1 MSEVYNCQIK
11 GKLYNLL
18 FNMNKSVNITVNT
31 PVGKTES
38 AVIDCVVSQ
47 GTIESGVMSS
57 VNIGKGIDVAFA
69 DSDGEVVYVDFKMNP
84 MSFMDDINRY
94 SESVKSAQDGNNRIQ
109 YLVESK
115 CLSLNLDKCCY
126 LIMGSRKTKKKL
138 KKETEETPLTLY
150 DKPMNPA
157 SSVKILGDYLCS
169 TL

>member
-11 GKLYNLL
+11 GKLYRLL

-94 SESVKSAQDGNNRIQ
+94 SESVKSA
-109 YLVESK
+109 
-115 CLSLNLDKCCY
+115 
-126 LIMGSRKTKKKL
+126 
-138 KKETEETPLTLY
+138 
-150 DKPMNPA
+150 
-157 SSVKILGDYLCS
+157 
-169 TL
+169 